1 MTALNTAL
9 TLAWMLSLIVIPVLV
24 FLKTRM
30 PRSASAQQVISDY
43 DAQLASIEATCR
55 PIAPLF
61 PPCHLDVMA
70 CENASQAISMGA
82 HALIN

>member
-43 DAQLASIEATCR
+43 DAQLASIEA
-55 PIAPLF
+55 
-61 PPCHLDVMA
+61 HL
-70 CENASQAISMGA
+70 QANRAIVST
-82 HALIN
+82 LPS